1 MRLISF
7 SVSEGNLWN
16 SAIDSY
22 LIEALAKPLEE
33 EEAYIDSGM
42 KLAQENRAHC
52 TFDEVHAFNR
62 CAWLCQ

>member
-1 MRLISF
+1 MTVICSF
-7 SVSEGNLWN
+7 GGKPIIVQFSQ
-16 SAIDSY
+16 I
-22 LIEALAKPLEE
+22 IEALAKPLEE
-33 EEAYIDSGM
+33 EEVYIDSGM